1 MPSLQSMPKIG
12 YREKEAAAY
21 VGVSVTTFRAWV
33 NAGMMPQPAWI
44 GGCKLYRADALVD
57 HFDRLTANAAHD
69 KSDEDPWGDVLGGQR
84 GA

>member
-1 MPSLQSMPKIG
+1 MSALRSMPKIG

-33 NAGMMPQPAWI
+33 DQGMMPQPAWV

-57 HFDRLTANAAHD
+57 HFDRLTTNARE
-69 KSDEDPWGDVLGGQR
+69 KNPEKDPWGDVLGGQR